1 MDLKRLLDERIAAR
15 GEERRKAKL
24 EEARQAQIHLLSKQ
38 KEEEI
43 ERQIQTENKRPAP
56 LSLNG
61 LVAKKRKIQGK
72 FYSWCY
78 GAENNDYL
86 GPENILVHYIP
97 GHNAPTEPQHAPKK
111 LKHSSDVDESAKQDT
126 ESEPAR
132 YAPAP
137 KPPRNKKKIGWRERE
152 IIDTRKKPS
161 EWHLSTNVQNQK
173 FNRGGLQTIRYF
185 KCLIMKCVNAIM
197 NEGDTERHFSEL
209 RKKLHEMEFYPFQSG
224 VLVKKSKVLKS
235 DGLLQIFD
243 GPNKHVFPWDLVAD
257 AEALWMRLMSGDP
270 DCHLMRGIEITK
282 GVLESGKK
290 RTSYKLKKS
299 YTQKKSANAVGV
311 NNLTNGQW
319 WPYRI
324 CALRDG
330 AHGEQEAG
338 IHGQTGKG
346 AYSVVVAVGGY
357 ADKDHGEVLCDAL
370 SDDPRC

>member
-1 MDLKRLLDERIAAR
+1 MDFKRFLNERIAAR

-24 EEARQAQIHLLSKQ
+24 EEARQAQIRLLSKQ

-43 ERQIQTENKRPAP
+43 EWQVQTENKRPAP
-56 LSLNG
+56 LLLNG
-61 LVAKKRKIQGK
+61 LVAKKRKRQSK
-72 FYSWCY
+72 SCFWYY
-78 GAENNDYL
+78 GAENDDYL
-86 GPENILVHYIP
+86 EPENILVDHICVR
-97 GHNAPTEPQHAPKK
+97 NAAAEPQRSPKK
-111 LKHSSDVDESAKQDT
+111 PKHSSNLGASAKQDT
-126 ESEPAR
+126 ESELAR
-132 YAPAP
+132 YAPAS
-137 KPPRNKKKIGWRERE
+137 KPPRNKKNAGWRERE

-161 EWHLSTNVQNQK
+161 EWCLSTNVQNQK
-173 FNRGGLQTIRYF
+173 FNRGDRLTIPYF
-185 KCLIMKCVNAIM
+185 ERLIAKCVNVIK
-197 NEGDTERHFSEL
+197 NEGDTEQHFSEL
-209 RKKLHEMEFYPFQSG
+209 RKKLHEMEFYPFLSG

-243 GPNKHVFPWDLVAD
+243 GHNKHVFPWDLAAD
-257 AEALWMRLMSGDP
+257 AEALWMRLMSGDL
-270 DCHLMRGIEITK
+270 DCHLMRGIEISK
-282 GVLESGKK
+282 GVLASGKK
-290 RTSYKLKKS
+290 RTSYKLEKS

-338 IHGQTGKG
+338 IYGQTGKG

-357 ADKDHGEVLCDAL
+357 ADKDHGEVLSDTL